1 MTFTHGGMPALA
13 GTARFDS
20 AMFSNEWVL
29 LAADREVARMLRIPT
44 RHTSVVALEGGRRFD
59 IKPEGWGTVVAMEGD
74 QERYRIERRSWLGR
88 RFEVTGSGF
97 AAEVT
102 SDITPRRWTIRVGGE
117 PVGRIAGTLWSYN
130 RIDIHADIAVPVG
143 ALALMWHVLAR
154 PWEAASAPGVLRPI
168 RDELAT

>member
-13 GTARFDS
+13 GTARFTSDI
-20 AMFSNEWVL
+20 FSNEWVL
-29 LAADREVARMLRIPT
+29 ESNDRLVARMRRIPA
-44 RHTSVVALEGGRRFD
+44 RHMSVVALEGDRRFD
-59 IKPEGWGTVVAMEGD
+59 LRPEGWGTVVAVEGD

-88 RFEVTGSGF
+88 RFDVSGSGF

-130 RIDIHADIAVPVG
+130 RIEAHADIAVPVG
-143 ALALMWHVLAR
+143 ALTLMWHVLAR

-168 RDELAT
+168 GETLNP